1 MKHHGALLL
10 HMRMKSPKFNFP
22 ADEEGKVSIM
32 NNPHSILVVKL
43 YSQAHVESSYI
54 YFESTE

>member
-1 MKHHGALLL
+1 
-10 HMRMKSPKFNFP
+10 MRMKSPKFNFP

-32 NNPHSILVVKL
+32 NNPHNILVVKL